1 MNTHEVNINPASSTK
16 DKIKIILVLALPAVI
31 ENFFQTVLGFV
42 DTYFVSKIG
51 LAEVSAVGVTNALL
65 AIYFALFM
73 AIGVAANV
81 RIANFLGAKQPE
93 KARHI
98 AQQSV
103 LLAIVFGILTGI
115 ITLVFAA
122 PLLKLMGIEDNVL
135 EAGEVGS

>member
-1 MNTHEVNINPASSTK
+1 MKNNDVIIPNSKSTK

-31 ENFFQTVLGFV
+31 ENLFQTILGFV

-81 RIANFLGAKQPE
+81 RIANFIGAKQPE

-98 AQQSV
+98 A
-103 LLAIVFGILTGI
+103 
-115 ITLVFAA
+115 
-122 PLLKLMGIEDNVL
+122 
-135 EAGEVGS
+135 